1 MGTVLEACSGEGA
14 FPWSLRSG
22 AAGVQ
27 LAEAVK
33 RPSMKLVGSSSSMN
47 ALARLAI
54 HTITTKP
61 WQLEEAIVRYSAAGV
76 SGISIWV
83 EALGDRAIGSA

>member
-1 MGTVLEACSGEGA
+1 
-14 FPWSLRSG
+14 
-22 AAGVQ
+22 
-27 LAEAVK
+27 
-33 RPSMKLVGSSSSMN
+33 MN
-47 ALARLAI
+47 SIARLAI

-83 EALGDRAIGSA
+83 EALGDRDPIGGA